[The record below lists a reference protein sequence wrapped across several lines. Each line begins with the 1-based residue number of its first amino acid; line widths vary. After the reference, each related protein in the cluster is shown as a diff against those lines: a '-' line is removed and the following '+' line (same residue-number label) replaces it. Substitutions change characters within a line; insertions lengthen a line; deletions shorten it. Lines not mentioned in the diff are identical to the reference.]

1 MRWLGRDPEVEDYG
15 RRYYL
20 GVIAGAAAL
29 SVVGN
34 MLAFAVDELDPAVV
48 LFIHAIPPLI
58 AVLMIHMVATIR
70 GSFMGSIRRD
80 PTTRQTTRA
89 WPPLEGYGARFRRWL
104 RSWSYG
110 DVVLATVLITLTTVA
125 LVVTLGVSAVSLAA
139 VGEMAGWEGRVSW
152 ALPLMLDLP
161 ALIATVGFIKAG
173 HRRSEDARAA
183 AVEDEA
189 HEADQAAVE
198 QVAQS
203 GEPVSGEADGTR
215 AEVVSRGSDHQAAQ
229 PVDRPAPRH
238 AAQGEPTPV
247 AQPVDHGSAPVTQ
260 PVDHGVIREP
270 ARPVDRAAHTCDLRE
285 PEVIRE
291 GDEADQ
297 VGIEPI
303 PADLE
308 QVIQEVIREA
318 NREWFTVS
326 RGSDEPVDQWL
337 SHEADHPADHEPVQ
351 EVIREANH
359 DVDQAREPRPS
370 REPIRPS
377 HGSAA
382 AEDRLA
388 ELARQTAEALGGDAD
403 EDLIRQ
409 ALVLQESGL
418 SLRKT
423 STELDV
429 PYSTLRRWVARAK
442 ELAEAT
448 PRLRV
453 ISN

>member
-1 MRWLGRDPEVEDYG
+1 MSEKGWHRVASWYWWAIL
-15 RRYYL
+15 
-20 GVIAGAAAL
+20 AL
-29 SVVGN
+29 SVVVSSYGN
-34 MLAFAVDELDPAVV
+34 VRHAELIAPAEVLTEAKWIGGALPVTLLLMVEGIAFGVRSGVAGWQRTLATVIVGSLGAVV
-48 LFIHAIPPLI
+48 LA
-58 AVLMIHMVATIR
+58 
-70 GSFMGSIRRD
+70 S
-80 PTTRQTTRA
+80 
-89 WPPLEGYGARFRRWL
+89 
-104 RSWSYG
+104 SYIG
-110 DVVLATVLITLTTVA
+110 LLSVVELTELFAGGTWF
-125 LVVTLGVSAVSLAA
+125 LNLGLAA
-139 VGEMAGWEGRVSW
+139 VPDLLMIASTVYVMSLRRPAEAEVSEDRQPSRWSRIAGNLLDRVES
-152 ALPLMLDLP
+152 
-161 ALIATVGFIKAG
+161 ATEA
-173 HRRSEDARAA
+173 HSDADDARA
-183 AVEDEA
+183 D
-189 HEADQAAVE
+189 
-198 QVAQS
+198 
-203 GEPVSGEADGTR
+203 
-215 AEVVSRGSDHQAAQ
+215 VVSRGSDHEAAQ

-247 AQPVDHGSAPVTQ
+247 AQPVDHGSAPVAQ

-270 ARPVDRAAHTCDLRE
+270 AQPVDQAAHPSDLRE

-291 GDEADQ
+291 GDEVDQ

>member
-1 MRWLGRDPEVEDYG
+1 MMTKTSRPLPGATGEQVEDYG

-20 GVIAGAAAL
+20 GVIGGAAVL
-29 SVVGN
+29 SVAGN
-34 MLAFAVDELDPAVV
+34 VIAFGVEELPFKVA
-48 LFIHAIPPLI
+48 LFIHAIPPVI

-70 GSFMGSIRRD
+70 TSFMGSIRRD
-80 PTTRQTTRA
+80 PLTRPTIRA
-89 WPPLEGYGARFRRWL
+89 WPPLPGVFQRVKRWF

-110 DVVLATVLITLTTVA
+110 DLILATVLVTLTSVT
-125 LVVTLGVSAVSLAA
+125 LVVTLGVSAKSLAT
-139 VGEMAGWEGRVSW
+139 VGEMAGWKGLVSW
-152 ALPLMLDLP
+152 SLPLMLDLP
-161 ALIATVGFIKAG
+161 ALIATLGFIKAR
-173 HRRSEDARAA
+173 HRMGEDARAA
-183 AVEDEA
+183 EAEDQV
-189 HEADQAAVE
+189 HSDADDA
-198 QVAQS
+198 
-203 GEPVSGEADGTR
+203 
-215 AEVVSRGSDHQAAQ
+215 VSRGSDHEAAQ
-229 PVDRPAPRH
+229 PVDRPAPQH

-247 AQPVDHGSAPVTQ
+247 AQLAARGSAPVAQ

-270 ARPVDRAAHTCDLRE
+270 ARPVVQAAHTSDLRE
-285 PEVIRE
+285 PQVIRE

-297 VGIEPI
+297 MFVELI

-308 QVIQEVIREA
+308 QVIQEVIHEA
-318 NREWFTVS
+318 NQEWFTVS
-326 RGSDEPVDQWL
+326 RDSDEPADQWL
-337 SHEADHPADHEPVQ
+337 SHEADHPADHAPVQ